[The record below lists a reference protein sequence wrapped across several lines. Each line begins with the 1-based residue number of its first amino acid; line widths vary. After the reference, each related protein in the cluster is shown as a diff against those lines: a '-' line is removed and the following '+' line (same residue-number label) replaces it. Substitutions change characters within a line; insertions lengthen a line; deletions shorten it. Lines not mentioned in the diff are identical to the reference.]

1 MQMSQLQS
9 DYQSLLDKKLSELQN
24 ETSAQMNKSR
34 TVELEVR
41 AQLES
46 RLTQMEQDYISKS
59 KHENILTAEI
69 MELKVKHAQDIKDLE
84 EKYEQEIYIRTKE
97 LADKKRVEYEA
108 LLSSVKSTNIRN
120 NFFLILTMNQKAPS
134 NLLKK
139 KALSYERS

>member
-1 MQMSQLQS
+1 MQLSQLQS

>member
-1 MQMSQLQS
+1 MQLSQLQS
-9 DYQSLLDKKLSELQN
+9 DYQSLLDKKLNELQN

-59 KHENILTAEI
+59 KHENILTTEI

-97 LADKKRVEYEA
+97 LADKKRVEYET

-120 NFFLILTMNQKAPS
+120 NFFLILTMKQKAPS

-139 KALSYERS
+139 KALSCERS

>member
-1 MQMSQLQS
+1 MQLSQLQS

-139 KALSYERS
+139 KALSCERS